1 MTDARSNIEKVG
13 AEKDRPAPKAAARRR
28 APAKRIPDGAKKPED
43 HRSAKEDVVA
53 PDKVTVEWKT
63 KPGEPDEDGNPGE
76 RIPATYDID
85 ILVFDDIDF
94 VESMIALDDSNSDS
108 ERSVYAF
115 KALRQLLGPEQFAQY
130 KENIRDPETGRA
142 SFSDTVPFFNHIVRE
157 VKQGNS

>member
-13 AEKDRPAPKAAARRR
+13 AEKERPAPKAAARRR
-28 APAKRIPDGAKKPED
+28 TPTKNIPDGAKKPAD

-63 KPGEPDEDGNPGE
+63 KPGERNEDGTPGE

-94 VESMIALDDSNSDS
+94 VEAMIELDATTSDS
-108 ERSVYAF
+108 ERSVHAF
-115 KALRQLLGPEQFAQY
+115 KGLKILLGPEQFAQY
-130 KENIRDPETGRA
+130 KDNIRDPETGRA